1 MKFSKIII
9 ISFFLCPILNWAQ
22 EKSSSLKLVGKDR
35 IVFRVDSKTYFIS
48 EINQQLASMQKFSCL
63 KKSYLIKYLNNF
75 GRSKSVNYAPVGHEI
90 HDLRKREADL
100 VKSLEVLKIQS
111 FIKGRSIKVTPQI
124 LKELGF
130 NSCYSKGTESM
141 SALEKDLLFVEVF
154 LRQRFNIKEGK
165 NREDSLFRF
174 LESISTKVTY
184 DLLF

>member
-1 MKFSKIII
+1 MKFTNILF
-9 ISFFLCPILNWAQ
+9 ISFLLCPIITWAQ
-22 EKSSSLKLVGKDR
+22 ENSSSLKLVGKDR
-35 IVFRVDSKTYFIS
+35 IVFRVDSKTYFVS
-48 EINQQLASMQKFSCL
+48 EINQQLSSMQTFSCL
-63 KKSYLIKYLNNF
+63 KKSYLIKYLSNF

-100 VKSLEVLKIQS
+100 VKTLEVLKIQS
-111 FIKGRSIKVTPQI
+111 FIKGRSVKVTSQI
-124 LKELGF
+124 LKELGLQ
-130 NSCYSKGTESM
+130 SCYPKGADTM

-184 DLLF
+184 DLFF